1 MGGILTSYGIILG
14 LIAVGFLVGSTQVI
28 ASEEQRTVLDRLA
41 FYAALPA
48 LLFTVFARSEPQHM
62 FSPLV
67 VTTSAAA
74 VITAG
79 TFVAIAWAGGCRHRA
94 DLTIGAAS
102 SSYMNSNNI
111 GLPVSLYVLG
121 SAAYAAPVV
130 LFQVLIYAPIILALI
145 DRSSSLV
152 VAVRHALLSPVVL
165 GAAAGL
171 VVAWSDLTV
180 PDMVFRPVEVL
191 GGAAIPLMLMSFGA
205 SLTTATPLRDPQA
218 RTLTFWAVGLKQLG
232 MPLAALGVGML
243 LGLDH
248 QQLFAAMILAALPT
262 AQNVYNY
269 ASNYGRDTR
278 VPRDTG
284 LITTF
289 TALPAMM
296 VIAAFF
302 G

>member
-14 LIAVGFLVGSTQVI
+14 LIAVGFAVGSTRVI

-48 LLFTVFARSEPQHM
+48 LLFTVFARSTPEQM
-62 FSPLV
+62 FSPV
-67 VTTSAAA
+67 VVATSAAA
-74 VITAG
+74 VITAAA
-79 TFVAIAWAGGCRHRA
+79 FVAIAWAGGCRQRA

-152 VAVRHALLSPVVL
+152 VAVRHAVLSPVVL

-180 PDMVFRPVEVL
+180 PDMVFRPIEVL

-232 MPLAALGVGML
+232 MPLAALAVGLL

>member
-14 LIAVGFLVGSTQVI
+14 LIAVGFAVGSTRVI

-62 FSPLV
+62 FSPV
-67 VTTSAAA
+67 VVATSAAA

-79 TFVAIAWAGGCRHRA
+79 AFVAIAWAGGCRHRA

-130 LFQVLIYAPIILALI
+130 LFQVLIYAPIILTLI

>member
-14 LIAVGFLVGSTQVI
+14 LIAVGFLVGSTRVI

-48 LLFTVFARSEPQHM
+48 LLFTVFARSEPQQM
-62 FSPLV
+62 LSPV
-67 VTTSAAA
+67 VVATSAAA

-79 TFVAIAWAGGCRHRA
+79 AFVAIAWAGGCRHRA

-145 DRSSSLV
+145 DRSSSLL

-171 VVAWSDLTV
+171 VVAWSHQTV
-180 PDMVFRPVEVL
+180 PDVLFRPVEVL

-243 LGLDH
+243 LGLDR

>member
-14 LIAVGFLVGSTQVI
+14 LIAVGFAVGSTRVI

-48 LLFTVFARSEPQHM
+48 LLFTVFARSTPEQM
-62 FSPLV
+62 FTPV
-67 VTTSAAA
+67 VVATSAAA
-74 VITAG
+74 VITAAV
-79 TFVAIAWAGGCRHRA
+79 FVAIAWAGGCRQRA

-180 PDMVFRPVEVL
+180 PDMVFRPIEVL

-232 MPLAALGVGML
+232 MPLAALGVGIL

>member
-1 MGGILTSYGIILG
+1 MGGIVTSYGIILG
-14 LIAVGFLVGSTQVI
+14 LIAVGFIMGTTKVI
-28 ASEEQRTVLDRLA
+28 ASDEQRTVLDRLA

-48 LLFTVFARSEPQHM
+48 LLFTVVARSEPEHM
-62 FSPLV
+62 LSPVLI
-67 VTTSAAA
+67 VTSVAA
-74 VITAG
+74 VITALV
-79 TFVAIAWAGGCRHRA
+79 FVAIARAYGTCNRA

-111 GLPVSLYVLG
+111 GLPVSMYVLG
-121 SAAYAAPVV
+121 NAAYAAPVV

-152 VAVRHALLSPVVL
+152 VSVRHAVLSPLVL
-165 GAAAGL
+165 GSAAGL
-171 VVAWSDLTV
+171 IVAFSHVDV
-180 PDMVFRPVEVL
+180 PEAVFHPLEVL

-205 SLTTATPLRDPQA
+205 SLTTATPLRDPHA
-218 RTLTFWAVGLKQLG
+218 RTLTFWAVGLKQVG
-232 MPLAALGVGML
+232 MPLAALACGLL
-243 LGLDH
+243 LGLSQ

-278 VPRDTG
+278 IPRDTG

-289 TALPAMM
+289 TALPTMM
-296 VIAAFF
+296 VIAAFL